1 MKKKKINENFIAFIP
16 LRKGSKRIKN
26 KNFRLIKEK
35 PLIYYTFREAI
46 KVFDKQN
53 IFISSN
59 DKKARNFCEKYKIN
73 FINRPEKLCQDNS
86 KTEDAITH
94 FINKKK
100 MFDKNIVLLQATS
113 PMRTSED
120 IIGCIK
126 KFNNKKLDSIFS
138 IYKEKNFLWRKT
150 KKRLQSISFNYK
162 YRERAQ
168 KMDYIYHENGA
179 IFIFKIKKF
188 LKEKNRIFGKFDFFE
203 MKKSNSI
210 DIDDKEDL
218 RELLDYIN

>member
-1 MKKKKINENFIAFIP
+1 
-16 LRKGSKRIKN
+16 
-26 KNFRLIKEK
+26 
-35 PLIYYTFREAI
+35 
-46 KVFDKQN
+46 
-53 IFISSN
+53 
-59 DKKARNFCEKYKIN
+59 
-73 FINRPEKLCQDNS
+73 
-86 KTEDAITH
+86 
-94 FINKKK
+94 